1 MNTLS
6 RSSLATVLLL
16 MGIFSIMLMAK
27 SPIVHAY
34 QEAGK
39 PLPPA
44 FADRCLE
51 VAEQLDPQ
59 FAAELRSLCELD
71 PAEFERVIRRQGPRL
86 TGLAEL
92 QSSDPVLYQK
102 KLIELKADAE
112 VHRLAVELQQLLA
125 ESPRNTDRIESL
137 KKLLRGQLRIRLGF
151 ELHNQQLYIERIEEQ
166 LESLRSRSACEREH
180 FDEVVESQLARITGE
195 AEPIQS
201 VCP

>member
-16 MGIFSIMLMAK
+16 TGICSIMLLAD
-27 SPIVHAY
+27 SPVVHAK
-34 QEAGK
+34 QDAAK

-59 FAAELRSLCELD
+59 FAAELRALCDLD

-102 KLIELKADAE
+102 KFIELKADAE
-112 VHRLAVELQQLLA
+112 VHRLAVELQQLIEKDPA
-125 ESPRNTDRIESL
+125 NTDRIESL

-166 LESLRSRSACEREH
+166 LESLRARSACEREH
-180 FDEVVESQLARITGE
+180 FDEVVEAQLARITGQS
-195 AEPIQS
+195 EPIQS

>member
-1 MNTLS
+1 MNIRT
-6 RSSLATVLLL
+6 RSSLASVLLL
-16 MGIFSIMLMAK
+16 VGIFSILLM
-27 SPIVHAY
+27 V
-34 QEAGK
+34 EASVVNANQGAVK

-59 FAAELRSLCELD
+59 FAEELRSLCELD
-71 PAEFERVIRRQGPRL
+71 PVEFERVIRRQGPRL

-112 VHRLAVELQQLLA
+112 VHRLAVELQQLI
-125 ESPRNTDRIESL
+125 EKSPRDTDRIESL

-166 LESLRSRSACEREH
+166 LESLRARSACEREH
-180 FDEVVESQLARITGE
+180 FDQVVEAELARLSGG
-195 AEPIQS
+195 AEPIKS

>member
-16 MGIFSIMLMAK
+16 TGICSIMLLAD
-27 SPIVHAY
+27 SPVVHAK
-34 QEAGK
+34 QDAAK

-59 FAAELRSLCELD
+59 FAAELRALCDLD

-112 VHRLAVELQQLLA
+112 VHRLAVELQQLIEKDPA
-125 ESPRNTDRIESL
+125 NTDRIESL

-166 LESLRSRSACEREH
+166 LESLRARSACEREH
-180 FDEVVESQLARITGE
+180 FDEVVEAQLARITGQS
-195 AEPIQS
+195 EPIQS

>member
-16 MGIFSIMLMAK
+16 TGICSIMLLAD
-27 SPIVHAY
+27 SPVVHAK
-34 QEAGK
+34 QDAAK

-59 FAAELRSLCELD
+59 FAAELRALCDLD

-112 VHRLAVELQQLLA
+112 VHRLAGELQQLIEKDPA
-125 ESPRNTDRIESL
+125 NTDRIESL

-166 LESLRSRSACEREH
+166 LESLRARSACEREH
-180 FDEVVESQLARITGE
+180 FDEVVEAQLARITGQS
-195 AEPIQS
+195 EPIQS

>member
-1 MNTLS
+1 MNTFS

-16 MGIFSIMLMAK
+16 AGICSIMLLAD
-27 SPIVHAY
+27 SPVVHAK
-34 QEAGK
+34 QDAAK

-59 FAAELRSLCELD
+59 FAAELRALCEMD

-112 VHRLAVELQQLLA
+112 VHRLAVELQQLI
-125 ESPRNTDRIESL
+125 EKDPTNTDRIESL

-166 LESLRSRSACEREH
+166 LESLRARSACEREH
-180 FDEVVESQLARITGE
+180 FDEVVEAQLARFTGE
-195 AEPIQS
+195 TEPIQS